1 MRSDIFYFECC
12 PAYCGINFELMVI
25 PIQHSP
31 ESIREK
37 IQNNQKD
44 KVRKKA
50 VKIFT
55 VTLIKKMIIIA
66 KEDSYFLLIPII
78 QTKQNICQ

>member
-1 MRSDIFYFECC
+1 
-12 PAYCGINFELMVI
+12 MVI

-31 ESIREK
+31 ESIRDK